1 MAAKSDEKEYQ
12 TLKFINDFIVAN
24 NYPPSV
30 REICSSVGFKS
41 TASAQYYLNKLENSG
56 RIRRNFGKNRTIE
69 ITDPEFILSA
79 NAQSVDY
86 DELNMMQVP
95 FLGNIAAGEPLFAG
109 VEEGESMTI
118 SKEYFDYSGNLFI
131 LKVKGE
137 SMVNAGILNGDSV
150 IIRQQPV
157 AAEGQ
162 IIAAMIDNCEV
173 TLKRF
178 YKERDHIRLK
188 PENDY
193 MDDIIVDSTHPFSI
207 LGVAVGLM
215 RNSIR

>member
-86 DELNMMQVP
+86 DELNMVQVP

-109 VEEGESMTI
+109 VEEGESKI
-118 SKEYFDYSGNLFI
+118 GRAH
-131 LKVKGE
+131 V
-137 SMVNAGILNGDSV
+137 
-150 IIRQQPV
+150 
-157 AAEGQ
+157 
-162 IIAAMIDNCEV
+162 
-173 TLKRF
+173 
-178 YKERDHIRLK
+178 
-188 PENDY
+188 
-193 MDDIIVDSTHPFSI
+193 
-207 LGVAVGLM
+207 
-215 RNSIR
+215 